1 MARHGSITTDTL
13 KTNQKIYLQAREW
26 WLLRIAS
33 RLSYN
38 AIGKRV
44 GRHFSTVRDYVQVYR
59 EYVAKEFPDDLR
71 ILDEIASCEYQIA
84 HLETRKQKL
93 EPEDHETALAYTREI
108 RAWTGILHELQ
119 GIGEAKSLQP
129 QDLGKNLQK
138 LTGAD
143 RKEIYDIANGRRVN
157 SPTQAVEAREQ
168 GGA

>member
-1 MARHGSITTDTL
+1 MARHGSITVDTL
-13 KTNQKIYLQAREW
+13 KTNQRIYLLAREW
-26 WLLRIAS
+26 WLLRVAS

-84 HLETRKQKL
+84 HLEDRKQKL
-93 EPEDHETALAYTREI
+93 EPEDHETSLAYTREI
-108 RAWTGILHELQ
+108 RAWTGMLHELQ
-119 GIGEAKSLQP
+119 GIGEAATSRP
-129 QDLGKNLQK
+129 RDLGKSLDK

-143 RKEIYDIANGRRVN
+143 RKEIYDIANRRRTD
-157 SPTQAVEAREQ
+157 SPTQEVEAGKQ